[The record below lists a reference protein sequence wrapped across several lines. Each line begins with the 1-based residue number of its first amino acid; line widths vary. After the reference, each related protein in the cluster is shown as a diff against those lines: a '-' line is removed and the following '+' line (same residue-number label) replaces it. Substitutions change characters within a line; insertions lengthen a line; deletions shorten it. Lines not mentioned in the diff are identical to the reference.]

1 MATKKI
7 TMKQKTSQGYDI
19 LHPATTIGQVENLS
33 AALNDKLFNDFS
45 AKYGQ
50 KSAIKDGDMLVIND
64 VDASKAPKY
73 IQASQLKSFVQDPHN
88 KGYFATADALKAA
101 IPTGQNGDFAVV
113 GATDTIWVWDGDGGG
128 WVDSDTKG
136 QVTSVNGQTG
146 AVTVA
151 TPGTLKCGDQA
162 SESMAGNITL
172 AKVAKTGSY
181 SDLSNKPTIQKIVV
195 ASSEPSSMNVGDFWY
210 EEINS

>member
-19 LHPATTIGQVENLS
+19 LHPATVIGQVDGLS
-33 AALNDKLFNDFS
+33 AALNEKLFKNFS
-45 AKYGQ
+45 DKYEE
-50 KSAIKDGDMLVIND
+50 KSSIKDGDILVIND
-64 VDASKAPKY
+64 VDASKAPKH
-73 IQASQLKSFVQDPHN
+73 ILASVLKNYVQDPHN
-88 KGYFATADALKAA
+88 KGYFATPDALRQA

-113 GATDTIWVWDGDGGG
+113 GSTDTIWVWDGDDKA

-151 TPGTLKCGDQA
+151 TPGTLKCGSGA
-162 SESMAGNITL
+162 AESMAGNINLTT
-172 AKVAKTGSY
+172 VAKTGSY

-195 ASSEPSSMNVGDFWY
+195 AASEPSSMNVGDFWY